1 MIKTSIFFIFNIIKE
16 AYYIVYVEIK
26 MCTSIS
32 FPNTTFI
39 YDPVETNAGIGYDV
53 KSRTFTDPERELN
66 LLNTSTT
73 AYDRSHSS
81 IPGKIS

>member
-1 MIKTSIFFIFNIIKE
+1 MLSKWLITLYMSKLKCVHRFLFQIQ
-16 AYYIVYVEIK
+16 
-26 MCTSIS
+26 
-32 FPNTTFI
+32 TFI

-53 KSRTFTDPERELN
+53 KSRTFMDPERELN

>member
-1 MIKTSIFFIFNIIKE
+1 MYINFISKYKT
-16 AYYIVYVEIK
+16 V
-26 MCTSIS
+26 
-32 FPNTTFI
+32 I

-53 KSRTFTDPERELN
+53 KSRTFMDPDRELN